1 MNRETSIGKL
11 LLKGLDIFALAQ
23 ADLNFTEASANITNL
38 ILINCC
44 LNDMFNPWNL
54 FEMSRLRIRWQTI
67 DNQLHHSV
75 VGWLPLLDWWVLLI
89 EVCVL
94 KDLACKILDLQSL
107 GWSITDNAGSKV
119 SILACL
125 GERASLN
132 FWLIIVQVE
141 RWSQLAHFLSHG
153 VEIWGL
159 ISFQLLLY
167 VGLEPVAS
175 CVYQSHTVTE
185 LTRIGGCRRNLWL
198 VKNIWVGVI
207 RTLKLLVQ
215 IIHINC
221 RLSQGSMRIILLIL
235 IENIWAQLLLSLFV
249 GVNFAVNV
257 VELRTCSLM
266 RPVSRSPESCLSCR
280 GVVIR
285 SVRIFR

>member
-1 MNRETSIGKL
+1 MT
-11 LLKGLDIFALAQ
+11 
-23 ADLNFTEASANITNL
+23 
-38 ILINCC
+38 
-44 LNDMFNPWNL
+44 
-54 FEMSRLRIRWQTI
+54 RLRIWWQTI
-67 DNQLHHSV
+67 DNQFHHSV
-75 VGWLPLLDWWVLLI
+75 IGWLPLLDCWVLLI

-107 GWSITDNAGSKV
+107 GRSITDNAGSKV

-125 GERASLN
+125 GERTSLN

-141 RWSQLAHFLSHG
+141 RWSQFTHFLSHS

-167 VGLEPVAS
+167 VGLKPVAS
-175 CVYQSHTVTE
+175 CVYQSHTVTD
-185 LTRIGGCRRNLWL
+185 LTGIGRCRGNIWL
-198 VKNIWVGVI
+198 VKNIWVGLI
-207 RTLKLLVQ
+207 GTLKLLVQ

-221 RLSQGSMRIILLIL
+221 RLSKRSMRIILLLL
-235 IENIWAQLLLSLFV
+235 IENIWAQLLLSLFI
-249 GVNFAVNV
+249 GVNFAVDV
-257 VELRTCSLM
+257 IELRTCSLV
-266 RPVSRSPESCLSCR
+266 RPVSRSPESCLPCR

>member
-1 MNRETSIGKL
+1 
-11 LLKGLDIFALAQ
+11 
-23 ADLNFTEASANITNL
+23 
-38 ILINCC
+38 
-44 LNDMFNPWNL
+44 MFNAWNL
-54 FEMSRLRIRWQTI
+54 FEMPWLRIRWQTI
-67 DNQLHHSV
+67 DNQFHHSV
-75 VGWLPLLDWWVLLI
+75 VGWLPLLDCWVLLI

-94 KDLACKILDLQSL
+94 KNLACKILDLQSL
-107 GWSITDNAGSKV
+107 GWSITDNARSKV
-119 SILACL
+119 SILPSL
-125 GERASLN
+125 GERTPLN

-141 RWSQLAHFLSHG
+141 RWSQFTHFLSHG

-159 ISFQLLLY
+159 ISFKLLLY

-175 CVYQSHTVTE
+175 CMYQSHTITE
-185 LTRIGGCRRNLWL
+185 LTRVGGCRGNLWL

-221 RLSQGSMRIILLIL
+221 RLSQRSMRIILLIL
-235 IENIWAQLLLSLFV
+235 IENIWAQLLLSLFI
-249 GVNFAVNV
+249 GVNFAVDV
-257 VELRTCSLM
+257 IELCTRSLV
-266 RPVSRSPESCLSCR
+266 RPVSRSPESCLPCR